1 MHHKLVPFQLELCWN
16 TNQAEHD
23 TDEVTDAYRY
33 IRLIGPKCKR
43 GEPQHVAEYA
53 GEALTR
59 QKYAN
64 VLAWKL
70 GVLREEARLHDT
82 SEPTSDN
89 EREKYGPVAEFA
101 S

>member
-1 MHHKLVPFQLELCWN
+1 MVPLQLELSWN
-16 TNQAEHD
+16 ANQAEHD
-23 TDEVTDAYRY
+23 TDEVTDAYRD
-33 IRLIGPKCKR
+33 IRLTRPKCKR
-43 GEPQHVAEYA
+43 SKSQHVAEYA

-59 QKYAN
+59 QKNAN

-82 SEPTSDN
+82 SEPTRDN